1 MSICRL
7 GVPNGEKV
15 IKAKA
20 LERLK
25 GDSEAAEQRKK
36 VTVRL
41 AASLTITIVL
51 QGATH
56 WMAGGSLICGA
67 CEACLKE

>member
-1 MSICRL
+1 MGYETCRL
-7 GVPNGEKV
+7 GVANGEKV

-41 AASLTITIVL
+41 AAILAISSTLHDAAHWMSGRSLT
-51 QGATH
+51 
-56 WMAGGSLICGA
+56 CRA
-67 CEACLKE
+67 CAS

>member
-1 MSICRL
+1 MSTCRL
-7 GVPNGEKV
+7 GVANGEKV

-41 AASLTITIVL
+41 PAILIIPTILPRCCPLDNRQIVDL
-51 QGATH
+51 
-56 WMAGGSLICGA
+56 
-67 CEACLKE
+67 

>member
-7 GVPNGEKV
+7 GVADGEKV

-25 GDSEAAEQRKK
+25 GDSEASEQRKK
-36 VTVRL
+36 VTVRSLPCCHPDDLSHSVAWL
-41 AASLTITIVL
+41 A
-51 QGATH
+51 
-56 WMAGGSLICGA
+56 
-67 CEACLKE
+67 

>member
-36 VTVRL
+36 VTVRH
-41 AASLTITIVL
+41 AATFTLTAVL
-51 QGATH
+51 QGAAR
-56 WMAGGSLICGA
+56 WMAGALSSWRACGSRVKI
-67 CEACLKE
+67 